1 MKPPDQY
8 PQYEDI
14 TPTSTDE
21 TEDEDDDDYDEDDDD
36 DDDDIEPDSEHDS
49 EPLNRKIGNFS
60 TWNKICIQQV
70 KTNTVRIQKLKF
82 VYSYMF
88 CEQVTQSYV

>member
-1 MKPPDQY
+1 MKPADQY
-8 PQYEDI
+8 PNYEDI
-14 TPTSTDE
+14 TPTSTDV

-36 DDDDIEPDSEHDS
+36 DDDDDDLEPESEHDS

-70 KTNTVRIQKLKF
+70 KTN
-82 VYSYMF
+82 
-88 CEQVTQSYV
+88 